1 MLTITVVSTKG
12 GEGKTTHSAN
22 LGGLLSDIGFRVLLI
37 DADIQP
43 SLSRYYALERQSPN
57 GLTQLIRSGF
67 LTPDCISHCM
77 VPPASFTGKRAKQ
90 NQSDGLLHI
99 VQSDTEDGKL
109 EQWMATRNPMDLSFR
124 LKQPL
129 KQEAIRSAYDIVLI
143 DTQGAVGHLQDAAIM
158 AADLLLVPVSPDM
171 VSAREFISGTKKLI
185 ERHECVAHLGLTM
198 PPMRAV
204 LSRTENT
211 TDSRQITQIIKDSF
225 IEMSGRITL
234 LDAVV
239 PAAVAYR
246 KAATAQVPVHW
257 IDPSKA
263 SDTMHRLLWELIPSV
278 EGFYAPN
285 HRDSIDLNSAPAS
298 ADQ

>member
-1 MLTITVVSTKG
+1 MFTFTVVSTKG
-12 GEGKTTHSAN
+12 GEGKTTHTAN
-22 LGGLLSDIGFRVLLI
+22 LGGLLCDIGFRVLLI

-43 SLSRYYALERQSPN
+43 SLSRYYALDYQSPN

-67 LTPDCISHCM
+67 LTPDCISHCQIA
-77 VPPASFTGKRAKQ
+77 PASYTGKRVQQA
-90 NQSDGLLHI
+90 QSDGLLHI

-109 EQWMATRNPMDLSFR
+109 QEWMATRNPMDLSFR
-124 LKQPL
+124 LKNPL
-129 KQEAIRSAYDIVLI
+129 KQDAIRNAYDIVII

-158 AADLLLVPVSPDM
+158 AADMLLVPVSPDM

-185 ERHECVAHLGLTM
+185 ERHECVSNMGLTM
-198 PPMRAV
+198 PPMKAV

-211 TDSRQITQIIKDSF
+211 TDCRQITQIIKESF
-225 IEMSGRITL
+225 IDLSGRITL

-246 KAATAQVPVHW
+246 KAATSQVPVHW

-263 SDTMHRLLWELIPSV
+263 SDTMHKLLWELIPSV
-278 EGFYAPN
+278 EGLYAPN
-285 HRDSIDLNSAPAS
+285 HREFTDLNSTPAS

>member
-43 SLSRYYALERQSPN
+43 SLTRYYALDYQSPN
-57 GLTQLIRSGF
+57 GLTQLMRSGF

-77 VPPASFTGKRAKQ
+77 VPPASYTGKRAQ
-90 NQSDGLLHI
+90 QIQSEGLLHI

-109 EQWMATRNPMDLSFR
+109 QEWMATRNPMDLSFR
-124 LKQPL
+124 LKRPL
-129 KQEAIRSAYDIVLI
+129 KQDTISNAYDIVII

-158 AADLLLVPVSPDM
+158 AADMLLVPVSPDM

-185 ERHECVAHLGLTM
+185 ERHECVANLGLTM
-198 PPMRAV
+198 PPMKAV

-211 TDSRQITQIIKDSF
+211 SDCRQITQIIKESF
-225 IEMSGRITL
+225 IDLSGRITL

-246 KAATAQVPVHW
+246 KAATSQVPVHW
-257 IDPSKA
+257 IDPVKA
-263 SDTMHRLLWELIPSV
+263 SDIMHKLLWELIPSV
-278 EGFYAPN
+278 EGLYAPN
-285 HRDSIDLNSAPAS
+285 HREFIDLNSATVS

>member
-43 SLSRYYALERQSPN
+43 SLSRYYALAYQSPN
-57 GLTQLIRSGF
+57 GLTQLMRTGF

-77 VPPASFTGKRAKQ
+77 VPPASFTGKRAQQIK
-90 NQSDGLLHI
+90 SEGFLHI

-109 EQWMATRNPMDLSFR
+109 QEWMATRNPMDLSFR

-129 KQEAIRSAYDIVLI
+129 KHESIRNAYDIVII

-158 AADLLLVPVSPDM
+158 AADMLLVPVSPDM

-185 ERHECVAHLGLTM
+185 ERHECVSHLGMTM
-198 PPMRAV
+198 PPMKAV

-211 TDSRQITQIIKDSF
+211 SDCRQITQIIKESF
-225 IEMSGRITL
+225 IDLSGRITL
-234 LDAVV
+234 LEAVV

-246 KAATAQVPVHW
+246 KAATSQVPVHW
-257 IDPSKA
+257 VDPVKA
-263 SDTMHRLLWELIPSV
+263 SDTMHMLLWELIPSV
-278 EGFYAPN
+278 EGLYAPN
-285 HRDSIDLNSAPAS
+285 HRDYVDLNCATAS